1 MSQAQAP
8 SVRRTLRCAAL
19 ALTCTAFA
27 WGPVKAQS
35 EASLV
40 LSALPVASV
49 IGTVVAPSVLVA
61 GGAVLTVK
69 AIESTARGTVVVLER
84 ASDGARATLQFS
96 GRVLEGAS
104 IAVGAVVAVTAI
116 STGYILSEA
125 GRVLCLVPNELG
137 KALLHNERITF

>member
-1 MSQAQAP
+1 MKLRQTMLSLSLAVALSTSLLAAP
-8 SVRRTLRCAAL
+8 RAH
-19 ALTCTAFA
+19 
-27 WGPVKAQS
+27 AQS
-35 EASLV
+35 GLSELSA
-40 LSALPVASV
+40 LSALPVAVS
-49 IGTVVAPSVLVA
+49 VVAPVAIFA
-61 GGAVLTVK
+61 GGVALTVVSVQ
-69 AIESTARGTVVVLER
+69 ASALGTVVVLER

-104 IAVGAVVAVTAI
+104 IAVGAGVAVTAI